1 MDQEQ
6 IGNAAEPLERLG
18 FVGDNGLAA
27 PIAAGGDDG
36 KSEIAQQQMMERC
49 ARQHDAEGT
58 IAGRD
63 QVGQSRDATRQT
75 TQQYD
80 WRRRGFERLLL
91 GLQHL
96 GQASRHVDR
105 VDHQREGLAR
115 PMLAYTQLRHGGL
128 VARVDQK
135 LESAQ
140 TFQRDDGAA
149 AQSFGHLGER
159 VGAFGNGR
167 AIFIP

>member
-1 MDQEQ
+1 
-6 IGNAAEPLERLG
+6 
-18 FVGDNGLAA
+18 
-27 PIAAGGDDG
+27 
-36 KSEIAQQQMMERC
+36 
-49 ARQHDAEGT
+49 
-58 IAGRD
+58 
-63 QVGQSRDATRQT
+63 
-75 TQQYD
+75 
-80 WRRRGFERLLL
+80 
-91 GLQHL
+91 
-96 GQASRHVDR
+96 
-105 VDHQREGLAR
+105 
-115 PMLAYTQLRHGGL
+115 MLAYTQLRHGGL